1 VKPTATRHV
10 RTRSK
15 SEALYDLLEG
25 EIVPAFYERRADGL
39 PRRWIARMKSSIAML
54 CPEFNM
60 HRMVKQYTNEYYLVA
75 HNRFREL
82 SAQNGAK
89 AMQLAAGSAKSRS
102 MAAPA
107 HRLRGRERPGT
118 GIGSVSGIVGQGV
131 S

>member
-1 VKPTATRHV
+1 VE
-10 RTRSK
+10 

-89 AMQLAAGSAKSRS
+89 AMQLAAWLSKVENAW
-102 MAAPA
+102 P
-107 HRLRGRERPGT
+107 RLRIDSVDESAPELELGASLNCRPG
-118 GIGSVSGIVGQGV
+118 VS
-131 S
+131 